1 MYLGPGLESVLVRA
15 SDTGIYW
22 FLSLA
27 RELVPAGT
35 RDPADILAQ
44 MAPRMDATFR
54 AVTSDTDE
62 LRCDELAD
70 RDPLPH
76 WSAGVVTLLG
86 DAAHPL
92 LPHTG
97 QGAAQA
103 IVDAV
108 ALGQVLGDGANVA
121 DALQAYERERLPKT
135 AALVAQGRRTAR
147 IMRTRNPIV
156 CGLREVAI
164 RLVPVKLVVKL
175 YARLN
180 RRAGTDVT
188 RAA

>member
-1 MYLGPGLESVLVRA
+1 M
-15 SDTGIYW
+15 
-22 FLSLA
+22 
-27 RELVPAGT
+27 
-35 RDPADILAQ
+35 
-44 MAPRMDATFR
+44 
-54 AVTSDTDE
+54 
-62 LRCDELAD
+62 
-70 RDPLPH
+70 
-76 WSAGVVTLLG
+76 TLLG

-108 ALGQVLGDGANVA
+108 ALGRVLRDGRNVVK
-121 DALQAYERERLPKT
+121 ALQTYERERRPRT

-147 IMRTRNPIV
+147 VMRTTNPIA
-156 CGLREVAI
+156 CRLREVAI
-164 RLVPVKLVVKL
+164 RLAPVELTMKL

-188 RAA
+188 RPA

>member
-1 MYLGPGLESVLVRA
+1 M
-15 SDTGIYW
+15 
-22 FLSLA
+22 
-27 RELVPAGT
+27 
-35 RDPADILAQ
+35 
-44 MAPRMDATFR
+44 
-54 AVTSDTDE
+54 
-62 LRCDELAD
+62 
-70 RDPLPH
+70 
-76 WSAGVVTLLG
+76 TLLG

-108 ALGQVLGDGANVA
+108 ALGEALSDGANVA
-121 DALQAYERERLPKT
+121 EALQAYERERRPKT
-135 AALVAQGRRTAR
+135 AVLVAQGRRTAR
-147 IMRTRNPIV
+147 VMRATNPIA

-164 RLVPVKLVVKL
+164 RLLPVKLFLKL